1 MTVDRTERTSR
12 SDGDGSAPR
21 TTPASAF
28 ELDFDELTTGLDLTT
43 RGRTITESDIV
54 GFAAQTG
61 DWHAQHT
68 DAEFA
73 RESHFGER
81 IAHGMMVLSYALGLL
96 PIDPHRV
103 VALRRVADATFKA
116 PVRIGDTIRLR
127 AQVVEVKPL
136 DERFGQVGFRWRI
149 VNQRGE
155 TVVRARVEVLWRRG
169 EVSDGAEAERRDANP
184 VGLVCLPL

>member
-1 MTVDRTERTSR
+1 MTADHTERTSR
-12 SDGDGSAPR
+12 SSRDGSAMR

-28 ELDFDELTTGLDLTT
+28 ELDFDELSTGLELTT
-43 RGRTITESDIV
+43 RGRTITESDV
-54 GFAAQTG
+54 VAFAAQTG

-81 IAHGMMVLSYALGLL
+81 IAHGMLVLSYALGLL

-116 PVRIGDTIRLR
+116 PVHIGDTIRVR
-127 AQVVEVKPL
+127 AEVAEVKPL
-136 DERFGQVGFRWRI
+136 DERFGLVGFRWRI
-149 VNQRGE
+149 LNQRGA
-155 TVVRARVEVLWRRG
+155 TVVRARVEVLWRRRN
-169 EVSDGAEAERRDANP
+169 SPALAERRGADP